1 MDDSHCRKVMML
13 TARMIPNDSPLPR
26 TRPLPRDACTQGE
39 TYLTT
44 YVLPALLA
52 SHPVNGFAYWLAI
65 VMVYNSATFTCHLD
79 CLKVV
84 ALLYSRAYLPGLRD
98 FDLWAIW
105 QDCPGSAK
113 RSSYAGQNP
122 KNSGKFDKC
131 ISDTVSNM
139 S

>member
-1 MDDSHCRKVMML
+1 MDVRYPSPAASYVNFMDDVIDDTIFAWMILIAGMML

-65 VMVYNSATFTCHLD
+65 VMVTPSWCIIQQRTLVIWTG
-79 CLKVV
+79 
-84 ALLYSRAYLPGLRD
+84 RAAV
-98 FDLWAIW
+98 F
-105 QDCPGSAK
+105 
-113 RSSYAGQNP
+113 
-122 KNSGKFDKC
+122 
-131 ISDTVSNM
+131 
-139 S
+139 